1 MANLNK
7 ILKAAYSGK
16 AGDNKTLS
24 QQEEIQLGTII
35 QFEGSTEVEKQAA
48 VERLVMKN
56 IYLVLK
62 IAHKYKRKEFEFE
75 DLVSYGILGLFKA
88 AVKYDSTQQNRFAS
102 YARHWIKESIM
113 KAINEY
119 SGRPKI
125 PVYLVKD
132 LWCVSRILSQ
142 NDNLDDVTLA
152 ERANISVASAADL
165 RSLLFKFVPFDS
177 TYSEVVFT
185 TPEDELIRRERDAM
199 VIKQLKEC
207 LTPEQF
213 TVIMYSCELCG
224 YPKMSFKQIAKIFK
238 IANPRRIKIEAMR
251 VLRKNEVLEELY
263 KEGLA

>member
-1 MANLNK
+1 
-7 ILKAAYSGK
+7 
-16 AGDNKTLS
+16 
-24 QQEEIQLGTII
+24 
-35 QFEGSTEVEKQAA
+35 
-48 VERLVMKN
+48 MKN

-62 IAHKYKRKEFEFE
+62 ITHKYKRKEFEFE

-88 AVKYDSTQQNRFAS
+88 ATKYDPTRQNRFAS

-142 NDNLDDVTLA
+142 NDNLDDITLA
-152 ERANISVASAADL
+152 ERANISIESAAHL

-185 TPEDELIRRERDAM
+185 TPEDELIRRERDAA
-199 VIKQLKEC
+199 IIEQLKKC

-213 TVIMYSCELCG
+213 TVIMYSCGLCE
-224 YPKMSFKQIAKIFK
+224 YPKMKFKQITKIFK
-238 IANPRRIKIEAMR
+238 IENPRRVKLEAMHI
-251 VLRKNEVLEELY
+251 LSKNVVLEELY
-263 KEGLA
+263 KEGLE